1 MDNLF
6 VLVSELILYY
16 QNIPIDPSG
25 NFEKYSFQWRSL
37 WEILG
42 LPWVKNQALGDR
54 GIGNGLYMTSAE
66 NSPSPT
72 LRALSEYYQVAFG
85 HIRE

>member
-1 MDNLF
+1 
-6 VLVSELILYY
+6 
-16 QNIPIDPSG
+16 
-25 NFEKYSFQWRSL
+25 L
-37 WEILG
+37 WEVLG
-42 LPWVKNQALGDR
+42 LPWVSNQALGDR

-72 LRALSEYYQVAFG
+72 LRALSEYYSVAFS